1 MTAPAG
7 PPPALAA
14 FFRVRE
20 VDDGRAV
27 AGELFRHRYREPAP
41 DFPHHVVGFW
51 RDPDGREHPA
61 CYIHFTPMADILL
74 GGGACTDP
82 RLLRRM
88 PPAQRAALR
97 AAGGVYHH
105 CLAQAVQLFAPR
117 YPAIF
122 GYCGDALAERVD
134 RAVGFQPTGHPHLL
148 VYFTR
153 PLAPAQRQALVAAAH
168 AVGPF

>member
-1 MTAPAG
+1 VTVAAIA
-7 PPPALAA
+7 PPALAA
-14 FFRVRE
+14 FFQVRE
-20 VDDGRAV
+20 VADGRAV
-27 AGELFRHRYREPAP
+27 AGELFRYRYREQAP

-51 RDPDGREHPA
+51 RDPDGVEHPA
-61 CYIHFTPMADILL
+61 CYIHFTALGEVLL

-82 RLLRRM
+82 RLLRRL
-88 PPAQRAALR
+88 PPDQRGALR
-97 AAGGVYHH
+97 AAGGVYQH

-134 RAVGFQPTGHPHLL
+134 RAVGFQPTGHRHLL

-153 PLAPAQRQALVAAAH
+153 PLPPGERARLVALAH